1 MAEYVAGLLL
11 GLLAVGALL
20 IGTVF
25 VLSKSLLRMPNKVSR
40 FVLFFVVGVPLV
52 FGYDH
57 VKHWALGYHRPFS
70 RPFSWPVA
78 LILALL
84 WAILCTFWG
93 PQSHTSH
100 TQ

>member
-1 MAEYVAGLLL
+1 MAEYVADLLL

-20 IGTVF
+20 IGTGF
-25 VLSKSLLRMPNKVSR
+25 VLSKSLPRMPNKASR
-40 FVLFFVVGVPLV
+40 FVLFFVVGVPLM
-52 FGYDH
+52 FGYAH
-57 VKHWALGYHRPFS
+57 VKHWALGYH